1 MYIET
6 NAYKSLEIKK
16 ILSLITKHCRSELG
30 VIVAEATKT
39 ASSLSELR
47 LRQELFSAIEDYRE
61 KKGELPW
68 HNGLASVAL
77 FMAEAEE
84 AGMLTGEE
92 LLKFRFLLTLA
103 MKLKETLASEREQY
117 PQFSLLT
124 KDIRDFSEEIAALSV
139 IDDDGR
145 IYDNA
150 SEKLKEIRTVI
161 RDLRETIRRKGH
173 AILNDPAISS
183 MLQERVLTLRNG
195 RHAFL
200 VRQDALS
207 LFPGIVV
214 DRSGSGN
221 SVYMEPNSLLRLN
234 NDFTS
239 SRSIELHEEQRI
251 LRALTAKMLKREKGI
266 LDAEN
271 ILGTLDLFYA
281 LSEKMRIDRW
291 KLPRISNKALFDFK
305 GAKHPLLGDKAVPIE
320 ISCGDKFRI
329 LVITGPNTGGKT
341 VALKTAGVCVAVAW
355 MGFPIPAAEGSVIGE
370 ISELFADIGD
380 EQSIEQSLSTF
391 SAHVKHTTEILS
403 KVTANSVV
411 MLDELG
417 AGTDPD
423 EGAAL
428 GIALLDWLCEKRAL
442 VLATTHHNPIKRF
455 AMATEAI
462 ETASV
467 EFNTATLSP
476 TYKILTGIPGRSNAL
491 LIAGKLGMPAD
502 VIKRAEQA
510 MNGKEVSMEDLIGE
524 LHDKK
529 SALEKESTE
538 VEKSRKKLESLKKD
552 YESKIKAIE
561 EKRETLI
568 ANADKKALSIVRNAE
583 DSARALI
590 KNMEAADAESSARR
604 ELEKKRSHF
613 QKIEKA
619 VINREDKKIAQQSV
633 AAADG
638 KLKEGDTVRIIG
650 TKGSATVIEVKG
662 KKARVQAGAVE
673 FEVPLTKL
681 SLVTGKEAGKEAV
694 LPSVQIKIS
703 RPVGVPSSI
712 MVRGMTIDEA
722 MPMVEQYLDQ
732 AYRAGYDSV
741 SVIHGRGEG
750 ILRREVQELCKRIPY
765 ILEHN
770 LGGPGEGGYGVT
782 IVRFRK

>member
-1 MYIET
+1 MYIEK
-6 NAYKSLEIKK
+6 NAYTSLEINK
-16 ILSLITKHCRSELG
+16 IISIITKHCRSELG
-30 VIVAEATKT
+30 VIVAGAAKP
-39 ASSLSELR
+39 ASDIAELK
-47 LRQELFSAIEDYRE
+47 LRQDVFAAVEDYRE

-68 HNGLASVAL
+68 HNGLASVSL
-77 FMAEAEE
+77 FLMEAEE
-84 AGMLTGEE
+84 SGLLTGEE
-92 LLKFRFLLTLA
+92 LLKFRFMLTLA
-103 MKLKETLASEREQY
+103 GKLKEVLNSEKENY
-117 PQFSLLT
+117 PPFNLLI
-124 KDIRDFSEEIAALSV
+124 KDIRDFSEETEALSV

-150 SEKLKEIRTVI
+150 TEKLKEIRSEMRT
-161 RDLRETIRRKGH
+161 LRETIRRKGH
-173 AILNDPAISS
+173 AILNDPSISS

-221 SVYMEPNSLLRLN
+221 SVYMEPHSLLRLN
-234 NDFTS
+234 NEFS
-239 SRSIELHEEQRI
+239 SAKSAELHEEQKI
-251 LRALTAKMLKREKGI
+251 LRALTAKMLKRERAI

-271 ILGTLDLFYA
+271 VLGTMDLFYA

-291 KLPRISNKALFDFK
+291 RLPRIANKSLFNFK
-305 GAKHPLLGDKAVPIE
+305 GAKHPLLQGKAVPID
-320 ISCGDKFRI
+320 ISSGDKFRI

-341 VALKTAGVCVAVAW
+341 VALKTAGVCIALAW
-355 MGFPIPAAEGSVIGE
+355 LGFPLPAEEGSVIGD
-370 ISELFADIGD
+370 IGELFADIGD

-391 SAHVKHTTEILS
+391 SAHVNHITEIIS
-403 KVTANSVV
+403 KVTSRSVV

-428 GIALLDWLCEKRAL
+428 GIALLDWLRSKGAL
-442 VLATTHHNPIKRF
+442 VLATTHHNPIKRY
-455 AMATEAI
+455 ALTTENV

-476 TYKILTGIPGRSNAL
+476 TYRILTGIPGRSNAL

-502 VIKRAEQA
+502 IIKRAEEA
-510 MNGKEVSMEDLIGE
+510 MNGNEISMEDLIGE
-524 LHDKK
+524 LHDKRA
-529 SALEKESTE
+529 ALEKESAE
-538 VEKSRKKLESLKKD
+538 VERSRRKLESLKND

-561 EKRETLI
+561 EKRDALI

-590 KNMEAADAESSARR
+590 KNMETADAESSARR

-613 QKIEKA
+613 QKIEKS
-619 VINREDKKIAQQSV
+619 VTEREERKIAKQSV
-633 AAADG
+633 AASDG

-650 TKGSATVIEVKG
+650 TKGTAVVTEVMG
-662 KKARVQAGAVE
+662 KKAKVRSGVVE
-673 FEVPLTKL
+673 LEVPLTKL
-681 SLVTGKEAGKEAV
+681 ALVTGKELGKEA
-694 LPSVQIKIS
+694 LAPTVQIKVS

-741 SVIHGRGEG
+741 TVIHGRGEG
-750 ILRREVQELCKRIPY
+750 ILRREVQELCKRTPY
-765 ILEHN
+765 IVEHS

>member
-380 EQSIEQSLSTF
+380 EQSI
-391 SAHVKHTTEILS
+391 
-403 KVTANSVV
+403 
-411 MLDELG
+411 
-417 AGTDPD
+417 
-423 EGAAL
+423 
-428 GIALLDWLCEKRAL
+428 
-442 VLATTHHNPIKRF
+442 
-455 AMATEAI
+455 
-462 ETASV
+462 
-467 EFNTATLSP
+467 
-476 TYKILTGIPGRSNAL
+476 
-491 LIAGKLGMPAD
+491 
-502 VIKRAEQA
+502 
-510 MNGKEVSMEDLIGE
+510 
-524 LHDKK
+524 
-529 SALEKESTE
+529 
-538 VEKSRKKLESLKKD
+538 
-552 YESKIKAIE
+552 
-561 EKRETLI
+561 
-568 ANADKKALSIVRNAE
+568 
-583 DSARALI
+583 
-590 KNMEAADAESSARR
+590 
-604 ELEKKRSHF
+604 
-613 QKIEKA
+613 
-619 VINREDKKIAQQSV
+619 
-633 AAADG
+633 
-638 KLKEGDTVRIIG
+638 
-650 TKGSATVIEVKG
+650 
-662 KKARVQAGAVE
+662 
-673 FEVPLTKL
+673 
-681 SLVTGKEAGKEAV
+681 
-694 LPSVQIKIS
+694 
-703 RPVGVPSSI
+703 
-712 MVRGMTIDEA
+712 
-722 MPMVEQYLDQ
+722 
-732 AYRAGYDSV
+732 
-741 SVIHGRGEG
+741 
-750 ILRREVQELCKRIPY
+750 
-765 ILEHN
+765 
-770 LGGPGEGGYGVT
+770 
-782 IVRFRK
+782 